1 MTMFRSMSR
10 TGRTALFAVL
20 GICFMTG
27 LAWAS
32 VPLYRLFCQATGLNG
47 TTGRG
52 IEAPG
57 AIAHQM
63 RIDFDTN
70 VSPKLAWKFT
80 PENRS
85 DTVAIGARD
94 MAFFTATN
102 TSDHPITGTATFN
115 VQPAVAGAYFKKI
128 QCFCFTQQT
137 LKPGETARM
146 PVIFYVDPAILTDD
160 DAKDVDTIT
169 LSYTFYPSDAAP
181 PPSAQEKAIMQG
193 STPSQRAG

>member
-1 MTMFRSMSR
+1 MSR
-10 TGRTALFAVL
+10 KLRTAMLAVL
-20 GICFMTG
+20 GVCFMTG
-27 LAWAS
+27 LAAAS
-32 VPLYRLFCQATGLNG
+32 VPLYRMFCQATGLNG
-47 TTGRG
+47 TTQRG
-52 IEAPG
+52 NAAPG
-57 AIAHQM
+57 AVDHQI

-70 VSPKLAWKFT
+70 VAPHMPWKFV

-115 VQPAVAGAYFKKI
+115 VTPSQAGKYFTKI

-146 PVIFYVDPAILTDD
+146 PVIFFVDPKILTDP
-160 DAKDVDTIT
+160 DASDVQTIT
-169 LSYTFYPSDAAP
+169 LSYTFYPVD
-181 PPSAQEKAIMQG
+181 SAKAKG
-193 STPSQRAG
+193 